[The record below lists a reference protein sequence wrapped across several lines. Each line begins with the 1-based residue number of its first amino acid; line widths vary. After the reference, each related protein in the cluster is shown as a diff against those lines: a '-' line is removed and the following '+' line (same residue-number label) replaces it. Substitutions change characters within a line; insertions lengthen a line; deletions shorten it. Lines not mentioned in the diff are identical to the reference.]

1 MVRFDFILDSKMR
14 LYLLEVNMSPNLS
27 TGHFPPNKLLYE
39 ETLFGMLSVV
49 GVARPVPNDI
59 GSA

>member
-1 MVRFDFILDSKMR
+1 MRFDFILDSQLK

-27 TGHFPPNKLLYE
+27 TGHFPPNKILYE
-39 ETLFGMLSVV
+39 ETLYGMFNLV
-49 GVARPVPNDI
+49 GISKPVANDI